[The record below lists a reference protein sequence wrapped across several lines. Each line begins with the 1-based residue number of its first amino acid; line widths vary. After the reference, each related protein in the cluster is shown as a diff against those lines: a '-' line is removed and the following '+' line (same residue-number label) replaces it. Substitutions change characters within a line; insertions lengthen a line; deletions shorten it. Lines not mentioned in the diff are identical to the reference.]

1 VPLVAEALDRQPQ
14 FEAEFCEIVTADIAQ
29 LEALEIVPDPFVGI
43 EFGRVA
49 GELLEVQPRRR
60 PLRQEVAH
68 DLRTV
73 DRGAIPNH
81 QQLAGLVAQQV
92 LEKADDIRAAE
103 RTLLHLQ
110 EQPPGVGEPAN
121 RGQMVMGERRVQQ
134 GRLAPRGVGADDPGQ
149 RVEGRLVYPDER
161 ALLALSFAF
170 SAGQRC
176 SVHARMASSSR
187 WVARKPGFWTL
198 QPHARRRRLTCA
210 AW

>member
-1 VPLVAEALDRQPQ
+1 MPLVAEALDRQAQ
-14 FEAEFCEIVTADIAQ
+14 FEAQFREIVTADITQFAV
-29 LEALEIVPDPFVGI
+29 LEIVPDSFVRI
-43 EFGRVA
+43 QFGRVA
-49 GELLEVQPRRR
+49 GELLEVQPRGS
-60 PLRQEVAH
+60 PLRQEVAY
-68 DLRTV
+68 DLRAV
-73 DRGAIPNH
+73 DRGSIPND

-92 LEKADDIRAAE
+92 LQEADDIRTAE

-110 EQPPGVGEPAN
+110 EQPSGVGEPAD

-134 GRLAPRGVGADDPGQ
+134 GRLAPRSVGADDAGQ

-170 SAGQRC
+170 SAGQR
-176 SVHARMASSSR
+176 SAVQARMASSSR